1 MGTWGCCRHSR
12 YRCCW
17 CCCRSRCSCCCC
29 SRCCCWRSCCCSR
42 CCCWICR
49 YRSWT
54 GWLCWMVICDFL
66 ILTFFTFTL
75 SYIQTDL
82 VYTICFEIENIHAGT
97 RKKKKKNSWG
107 EKKKK
112 KKKKKK

>member
-1 MGTWGCCRHSR
+1 MVMLALLLLLLPSVTVSHPR
-12 YRCCW
+12 YRCCG
-17 CCCRSRCSCCCC
+17 CCCRSRCCC
-29 SRCCCWRSCCCSR
+29 R
-42 CCCWICR
+42 ICR

-54 GWLCWMVICDFL
+54 GWICWMVICDFL

-82 VYTICFEIENIHAGT
+82 VYTICFEIENIHAGKKK
-97 RKKKKKNSWG
+97 KKKKKNFCG

-112 KKKKKK
+112 KKKK